1 MRHAAWP
8 GGSEERGGEDGAD
21 KRVRAV
27 SGWARGVG
35 GCLVRAGRGCWA
47 GDAEARGCWAESGGW
62 AERGRGEEGERAA
75 EERACRPKPRKGVE
89 RKKFPFSFYK

>member
-1 MRHAAWP
+1 MGP
-8 GGSEERGGEDGAD
+8 DGQRLGA
-21 KRVRAV
+21 
-27 SGWARGVG
+27 G
-35 GCLVRAGRGCWA
+35 GCLVRAQARLGCGCWA

-62 AERGRGEEGERAA
+62 AKRGRGEEGERAA